1 MDVGSKLGGAAGDE
15 VAIVAPLGL
24 LQDVLQKQELKFV
37 QQQLFSQGA
46 EQPLHEEGEEGVVGA
61 VAKGVVTHHRH
72 SLDYHPDSFVELK
85 FLVLEALLRVP
96 LHWVDH
102 CRLRHMKILKKLDI
116 WRAYPAREVEG
127 VSRGGSLEES
137 LWGDLWEE
145 VGVVGHEDEIFSL
158 VGVGPSRS

>member
-1 MDVGSKLGGAAGDE
+1 
-15 VAIVAPLGL
+15 
-24 LQDVLQKQELKFV
+24 
-37 QQQLFSQGA
+37 
-46 EQPLHEEGEEGVVGA
+46 
-61 VAKGVVTHHRH
+61 
-72 SLDYHPDSFVELK
+72 
-85 FLVLEALLRVP
+85 
-96 LHWVDH
+96 
-102 CRLRHMKILKKLDI
+102 MKILKKLDI